1 MDDNRPGT
9 LSGHLGTLDIVFTV
23 LAYNAPLTVVTG
35 FLGLIV
41 SVGNG
46 LGAPVTFLISGA
58 LVFLFAVGFTTMS
71 KHVPNAG
78 AFYAYITVGLGR
90 PLGLGSALMAMLA
103 YGFLLIGM
111 YLYAGVVYPSLVS
124 HFFNAAPFAWWTYSL
139 ALMALV
145 AVLGY
150 LSISLSAKVLTVAL
164 ICEVLLV
171 FAWEAAIA
179 ITNGP
184 SGLSPSWLTLRAA
197 TSGSIGVGLL
207 LGVTSFA
214 GFEATAVFREE
225 ARDPH
230 VTVPRAT
237 YVAVIVLS
245 VLFAS
250 AAYFF
255 ICGYGPSAALAKSH
269 ADPSMASLNSIG
281 LFLGRFGRDAV
292 NLLLC
297 TSVFACVLA
306 LHSILA
312 RYIYCLG
319 VDKTLP
325 RSLAA
330 VHARH
335 GSPYRASALVS
346 ILMLVALFGLV
357 KASVRPYVGYGAL
370 TGTGGYVLLI
380 LLILTSLSVVV
391 FFLRTGVAISRWKTV
406 YAPLISFVLLVIVG
420 ALATLNLGLLTGSS
434 KVAVSLLLIIGATLL
449 AGCGY
454 AVWLKTERPHVY
466 LSIGRQNV

>member
-1 MDDNRPGT
+1 
-9 LSGHLGTLDIVFTV
+9 
-23 LAYNAPLTVVTG
+23 
-35 FLGLIV
+35 
-41 SVGNG
+41 
-46 LGAPVTFLISGA
+46 
-58 LVFLFAVGFTTMS
+58 
-71 KHVPNAG
+71 
-78 AFYAYITVGLGR
+78 LGR
-90 PLGLGSALMAMLA
+90 PLGLGSAFMAMLA
-103 YGFLLIGM
+103 YGFLLIGI
-111 YLYAGVVYPSLVS
+111 YLYAGVVYQSLVS
-124 HFFNAAPFAWWTYSL
+124 HFFNATPYAWWTYSL

-145 AVLGY
+145 SVLGY
-150 LSISLSAKVLTVAL
+150 LSISLSAKVLTIAL

-171 FAWEAAIA
+171 FVWEAAIA

-184 SGLSPSWLTLRAA
+184 SALSPSWLTLRAA

-225 ARDPH
+225 ARDPQ

-237 YVAVIVLS
+237 YLAVIVLS

-255 ICGYGPSAALAKSH
+255 ICGYGPAAALTKSR
-269 ADPSMASLNSIG
+269 ADPSMAALDSIG

-297 TSVFACVLA
+297 TSVFACSLA
-306 LHSILA
+306 LHNILA

-319 VDKTLP
+319 IDNTLP
-325 RSLAA
+325 RSLGA
-330 VHARH
+330 VHTRH

-346 ILMLVALFGLV
+346 ILMLVTLAGLV
-357 KASVRPYVGYGAL
+357 EASIRPYVGYGAL

-380 LLILTSLSVVV
+380 LLVLTSLSVVV
-391 FFLRTGVAISRWKTV
+391 FFQRTPVAISRWKTA
-406 YAPLISFVLLVIVG
+406 YAPLISFFLLVIVG
-420 ALATLNLGLLTGSS
+420 VFATLNLELLTGSL
-434 KVAVSLLLIIGATLL
+434 KVAVTLLLIIGAILL

-454 AVWLKTERPHVY
+454 AVWLRTQKPHVY
-466 LSIGRQNV
+466 LRIGRQNV